1 MKETSMSK
9 LVLEL
14 KISDAFNK
22 ITKYLD
28 EIINYFYNFNTD
40 IDSDDIKND
49 TEDISYE
56 IENLK
61 HLIDKLDEVYQ
72 NELYQFLKHYNKI

>member
-22 ITKYLD
+22 ITKNLD

-40 IDSDDIKND
+40 IDSDDIKKD

-72 NELYQFLKHYNKI
+72 IELYKF

>member
-40 IDSDDIKND
+40 IDSDDIKNG

>member
-1 MKETSMSK
+1 MKETSMTK